1 MALNPL
7 PPSPAPS
14 PLGPPELPEGKALP
28 YAGGVGAAPR
38 EGSGS
43 GRRGRG
49 PGGRRARG
57 WARFRDEFRPRPRV
71 TLTPWTVATWIMV
84 ALVLLAPAVILGGV
98 FAGGSETWT
107 HLRQTVLP
115 VYLVNSLTL
124 VLGVGLLTLV
134 TGVSTA
140 WLVATCDFPGRRV
153 FEWALILPLA
163 LPTYIVAFTYAEVLA
178 HDGWVQGALQVVL
191 EPSTTARLRTGL
203 MSLPGAGLMMALVL
217 YPYVYLITRTSFQ
230 KQSGGILES
239 ARILGKGPW
248 ETFFRVALPLAR
260 PGVVAGLTLVLME
273 VLNEY
278 GAVKYF
284 GVNTFTTGI
293 FRAWFA
299 LGDGPA
305 AIRLSASLLV
315 LVFALILVERAQRGR
330 ARFHGGARSPRPAP
344 RFHLRGGRGA
354 AAFLACLLPVA
365 LGFLLPVG
373 QLVVWAAQVA
383 PEALDP
389 RFIAL
394 VLNSF
399 GLAMAAGVLAV
410 VVALVITYSV
420 RLSPTPLLR
429 LGARASSLG
438 YSIPGAVIAVGVMIP
453 FLWLDRQLGALLRPL
468 VAAPVGLLLTG
479 TVAALLFAYV
489 VRFLA
494 VALNPVDS
502 GFERICGTLDET
514 SRSLGASPSRTLWK
528 VNLPLLRGTLVA
540 AGLLVFVDV
549 LKELPLTLI
558 LRPFDFDTLAT
569 RAFQLAS
576 DEQVAR
582 SALPALLIV
591 VVGTIPV
598 ILLSRIIARQR
609 V

>member
-1 MALNPL
+1 MQGL
-7 PPSPAPS
+7 
-14 PLGPPELPEGKALP
+14 
-28 YAGGVGAAPR
+28 
-38 EGSGS
+38 
-43 GRRGRG
+43 
-49 PGGRRARG
+49 
-57 WARFRDEFRPRPRV
+57 ARFRDELSPRFRV
-71 TLTPWTVATWIMV
+71 TLTPWTVATAIV
-84 ALVLLAPAVILGGV
+84 VVLVLLAPAVILGGV
-98 FAGGSETWT
+98 MAGGSTTWD
-107 HLRQTVLP
+107 HLASTVLP
-115 VYLVNSLTL
+115 VYLRNSLAL
-124 VLGVGLLTLV
+124 VVGVGLVTLV
-134 TGVSTA
+134 VGVSTA
-140 WLVATCDFPGRRV
+140 WLVTTCDFPGRRL
-153 FEWALILPLA
+153 FTWGLILPLA
-163 LPTYIVAFTYAEVLA
+163 LPTYIMAFTYAELLA
-178 HDGWVQGALQVVL
+178 HDGPVQAALQVAFD
-191 EPSTTARLRTGL
+191 PSTTARLRTWL

-217 YPYVYLITRTSFQ
+217 YPYVYLISRTSFQ

-239 ARILGKGPW
+239 SRILGKGPW

-260 PGVVAGLTLVLME
+260 PGIVGGLTLVLME

-284 GVNTFTTGI
+284 GVSTFTTGI

-330 ARFHGGARSPRPAP
+330 ARFDQGSSRFRPIPRY
-344 RFHLRGGRGA
+344 RLGRVTRWTAFA
-354 AAFLACLLPVA
+354 ACALPLL
-365 LGFLLPVG
+365 LGFLIPVG
-373 QLVVWAAQVA
+373 QLLVWAGQIA
-383 PEALDP
+383 PEALDW
-389 RFIAL
+389 RFLTLAFH
-394 VLNSF
+394 SF
-399 GLAMAAGVLAV
+399 GLASAAAVIAV
-410 VVALVITYSV
+410 VAALLIVYSV

-438 YSIPGAVIAVGVMIP
+438 YSIPGAVIAVGVLIP
-453 FLWLDRQLGALLRPL
+453 FLWVDRQLAALLRP
-468 VAAPVGLLLTG
+468 VVGGQMGLLLTG
-479 TVAALLFAYV
+479 TVAALVFAYV

-502 GFERICGTLDET
+502 GFERVCGNLDET
-514 SRSLGASPSRTLWK
+514 SRSLGASPLRTLWK
-528 VNLPLLRGTLVA
+528 VDLPLLRGTLVA
-540 AGLLVFVDV
+540 AALLVFVDV

-591 VVGTIPV
+591 AVGTVPV
-598 ILLSRIIARQR
+598 ILLSRIIARQK

>member
-1 MALNPL
+1 MALT
-7 PPSPAPS
+7 
-14 PLGPPELPEGKALP
+14 
-28 YAGGVGAAPR
+28 PR
-38 EGSGS
+38 SSGS
-43 GRRGRG
+43 SAMASRL
-49 PGGRRARG
+49 ARL
-57 WARFRDEFRPRPRV
+57 RDELSPRFRV
-71 TLTPWTVATWIMV
+71 TLTPWTVATAV
-84 ALVLLAPAVILGGV
+84 VVLLVLLPPLVILGGV
-98 FAGGSETWT
+98 FAGGSATWD
-107 HLRQTVLP
+107 HLASTVLSL
-115 VYLVNSLTL
+115 YLWNSLAL
-124 VLGVGLLTLV
+124 VVGVGAVTLAV
-134 TGVSTA
+134 GVSTA
-140 WLVATCDFPGRRV
+140 WLVTTCEFPGRRV
-153 FEWALILPLA
+153 FSWGLILPLA
-163 LPTYIVAFTYAEVLA
+163 LPTYIMAFTYAELLA
-178 HDGWVQGALQVVL
+178 HDGPVQGALQAVFD
-191 EPSTTARLRTGL
+191 PSQTARLRTAL

-217 YPYVYLITRTSFQ
+217 YPYVYLISRTSFQ

-239 ARILGKGPW
+239 SRILGKGAW

-260 PGVVAGLTLVLME
+260 PGIVAGLTLVLME

-284 GVNTFTTGI
+284 GISTFTTGI

-330 ARFHGGARSPRPAP
+330 ARFDQGSSRFRPVPRYPLGRVARWGA
-344 RFHLRGGRGA
+344 FA
-354 AAFLACLLPVA
+354 ACGLPLL
-365 LGFLLPVG
+365 LGFLVPVG
-373 QLVVWAAQVA
+373 QLLVWAVQVA
-383 PEALDP
+383 PEALDR
-389 RFIAL
+389 RFMTLA
-394 VLNSF
+394 LNSF
-399 GLAMAAGVLAV
+399 GLASAAALLAV
-410 VVALVITYSV
+410 VAALLIVYSV

-438 YSIPGAVIAVGVMIP
+438 YSIPGAVIAVGVLIP
-453 FLWLDRQLGALLRPL
+453 FLWVDRQLATLLRPL
-468 VAAPVGLLLTG
+468 LGGQVGLLLTG
-479 TVAALLFAYV
+479 TVAALVFAYV

-502 GFERICGTLDET
+502 GFERVCGNLDET
-514 SRSLGASPSRTLWK
+514 SRSLGVSPLRTLWK
-528 VNLPLLRGTLVA
+528 VDLPLLRGTLVA
-540 AGLLVFVDV
+540 AALLVFVDV

-591 VVGTIPV
+591 AVGTVPV

>member
-1 MALNPL
+1 MAT
-7 PPSPAPS
+7 
-14 PLGPPELPEGKALP
+14 
-28 YAGGVGAAPR
+28 
-38 EGSGS
+38 
-43 GRRGRG
+43 RRLRKGL
-49 PGGRRARG
+49 ARL
-57 WARFRDEFRPRPRV
+57 RDELSPRLRV
-71 TLTPWTVATWIMV
+71 TLTPWTVATALV
-84 ALVLLAPAVILGGV
+84 VLLVLLPPAVILGGV
-98 FAGGSETWT
+98 LAGGSETWD
-107 HLRQTVLP
+107 HLASTVFP
-115 VYLVNSLTL
+115 VYLRNSLLLVAGVGVVTL
-124 VLGVGLLTLV
+124 VM
-134 TGVSTA
+134 GVSTA
-140 WLVATCDFPGRRV
+140 WLVTTCDFPGRRI
-153 FEWALILPLA
+153 FTWGLILPLA
-163 LPTYIVAFTYAEVLA
+163 LPTYIMAFTYAELLA
-178 HDGWVQGALQVVL
+178 HDGPVQSALQVVFD
-191 EPSTTARLRTGL
+191 PAFTAGLRTRL

-217 YPYVYLITRTSFQ
+217 YPYVFLITRTSFQ

-239 ARILGKGPW
+239 SRILGKGAW

-260 PGVVAGLTLVLME
+260 PGIVAGVTLVLME

-284 GVNTFTTGI
+284 GVSTFTTGI

-330 ARFHGGARSPRPAP
+330 ARFDQGSSRFRPIPRYRLGRVARWGA
-344 RFHLRGGRGA
+344 FA
-354 AAFLACLLPVA
+354 ACGLPLL
-365 LGFLLPVG
+365 LGFVIPVG
-373 QLVVWAAQVA
+373 QLLVWAGQVA
-383 PEALDP
+383 PEALDR
-389 RFIAL
+389 RFL
-394 VLNSF
+394 TLTLNSF
-399 GLAMAAGVLAV
+399 GLASAAAVLAV
-410 VVALVITYSV
+410 VAALLIVYSV

-438 YSIPGAVIAVGVMIP
+438 YSIPGAVIAVGVLIP
-453 FLWLDRQLGALLRPL
+453 FLWVDRQLAALLRP
-468 VAAPVGLLLTG
+468 VVGGQVGLLLTG
-479 TVAALLFAYV
+479 TVAALVFAYV

-502 GFERICGTLDET
+502 GFERVCGNLDET
-514 SRSLGASPSRTLWK
+514 SRSLGASPLRTLWK
-528 VNLPLLRGTLVA
+528 VDLPLLRGTLVA
-540 AGLLVFVDV
+540 AALLVFVDV

-591 VVGTIPV
+591 AVGTVPV